1 VRRNLDE
8 TPLALGVQPM
18 TKLMVQL
25 QHPVF
30 DAVVETFRTAGIDE
44 FYASE
49 LTGTSEV
56 CLEWWGPDEDVGRL
70 KAALGE
76 ALSRVP
82 EASILVQRAT
92 VDAVLDI
99 DSDAQSGPIG

>member
-1 VRRNLDE
+1 
-8 TPLALGVQPM
+8 M
-18 TKLMVQL
+18 TKLTAQL

-30 DAVVETFRTAGIDE
+30 DAVVETFRAAGIDE

-56 CLEWWGPDEDVGRL
+56 RLEWWGPDDDVQRL
-70 KAALGE
+70 KTALGE
-76 ALSRVP
+76 ALSRIP
-82 EASILVQRAT
+82 DASIVVQRAT

-99 DSDAQSGPIG
+99 DSDAQAAESG